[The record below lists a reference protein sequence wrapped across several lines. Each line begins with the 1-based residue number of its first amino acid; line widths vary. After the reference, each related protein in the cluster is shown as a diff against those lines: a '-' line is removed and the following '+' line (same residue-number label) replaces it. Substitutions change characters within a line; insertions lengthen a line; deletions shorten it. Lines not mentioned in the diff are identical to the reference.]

1 MRQPRTSSLVKRVA
15 VVSTFSP
22 RQCGIATFASDLN
35 DALCRELGSEAVVVA
50 AINDRED
57 SYDYSSAVRIEI
69 DEADTASF
77 RRAAE
82 YLNLA
87 RVDVVNLQHEYGI
100 FGGNAG
106 SHVLTLL
113 RELRAPV
120 VTTLHTIL
128 RTPSEHQ
135 RRVFGEVLERSTLL
149 IVMNEYSK
157 NLLVSVHGT
166 KPEKIVVIPH
176 GIPDTKFRN
185 PEDLK
190 EEIGLSGKR
199 TLMTFGLLSPDKGI
213 EDVIRALPAIAEE
226 FANTVYTVVGVTH
239 PHIRE
244 NEGEAY
250 RLSLR
255 QLADRLG
262 VSANLVFHDRFL
274 SIEELTEFLGAT
286 DVYITPYVNSEQISS
301 GTLAMAFGMGSAV
314 VSTAY
319 PCATE
324 LLANGR
330 GVLVPQR
337 TPSAIAEAVG
347 GLLRDGDARKKMR
360 QEAYRAGRKMVWSEV
375 ARETIRVFKLAAVER
390 ESVHGRAF
398 ELKSLKDRPIEL
410 PAFKLSHL
418 RRMTDDTGL
427 LQHAVFDVP
436 NYDEGYCVDD
446 NARALMLV
454 TLVDY
459 LGLGEGLHVKEL
471 AAKYMAFL
479 WHSFNPLVG
488 RFRNF
493 MSYERRWLEKIGSE
507 DSHGRALWALGFTSN
522 RSKSA
527 RRSIVARRLF
537 QDGLPAAEAF
547 TSPRAWAFALNG
559 FDEYLQSQGSD
570 ESVEVLREELVDRLI
585 RSYHLNSEP
594 DWRWY
599 ESIVAY
605 SNAIIPYALIVSGR
619 SMGREDAV
627 AIGIESLE
635 WLTAIQTS
643 ESGSFSPIGSHG
655 HYRKG
660 CECARFD
667 QQPIEAFC
675 TIKACLAA
683 HRVTNEPKWIAS
695 TQSTFDWFLG
705 LNDLGQP
712 LYDLGSG
719 GCRDGLH
726 PDGVNENMGA
736 ESTLAFLLS
745 LGEMYLAESTP
756 FSAPVPLPD
765 KAVVR

>member
-1 MRQPRTSSLVKRVA
+1 MKQSRTTQPVRRVA
-15 VVSTFSP
+15 VVSTFAP
-22 RQCGIATFASDLN
+22 RQCGIATFASDLS
-35 DALCRELGSEAVVVA
+35 DALCRELGSDGVVVA
-50 AINDRED
+50 AINDREEG
-57 SYDYSSAVRIEI
+57 YDYPATVRLEI
-69 DEADTASF
+69 DEADSASF

-87 RVDVVNLQHEYGI
+87 HVDAVNLQHEYGI

-106 SHVLTLL
+106 SHVLTML
-113 RELRAPV
+113 RELRTPV

-135 RRVFGEVLERSTLL
+135 RRVFDEVLERSTLL

-166 KPEKIVVIPH
+166 SPEKIAVVPH
-176 GIPDTKFRN
+176 GIPDTRFRD

-190 EEIGLSGKR
+190 GEVGLSGKR
-199 TLMTFGLLSPDKGI
+199 VLMTFGLLSPDKGI
-213 EDVIRALPAIAEE
+213 EDVIRALPAITERFPNA
-226 FANTVYTVVGVTH
+226 VYAVVGVTH

-244 NEGEAY
+244 NEGETY

-255 QLADRLG
+255 RLAERLG

-274 SIEELTEFLGAT
+274 SIDELTGFVGAS
-286 DVYITPYVNSEQISS
+286 DVYVTPYVNSEQISS
-301 GTLAMAFGMGSAV
+301 GTLAIAFGMGSAV

-319 PCATE
+319 PCASE
-324 LLANGR
+324 LLADGR

-337 TPSAIAEAVG
+337 TPAAISEAVI
-347 GLLRDGDARKKMR
+347 GLLSDDDARKKIR
-360 QEAYRAGRKMVWSEV
+360 LEAYRVGRRMVWSEV
-375 ARETIRVFKLAAVER
+375 ARETIRVFKHAAVENER
-390 ESVHGRAF
+390 VRGQSF
-398 ELKSLKDRPIEL
+398 ELKSLKDRPLEL

-427 LQHAVFDVP
+427 LQHAVYDVP

-454 TLVDY
+454 TMVDY
-459 LGLGEGLHVKEL
+459 LGLGEGEKVREL
-471 AAKYMAFL
+471 AAKYMAFI
-479 WHSFNPLVG
+479 WHSFNPLIG

-493 MSYERRWLEKIGSE
+493 MSYERRWLEKVGSE
-507 DSHGRALWALGFTSN
+507 DSHGRALWALGFTCN

-527 RRSIVARRLF
+527 KRAIVARRLF
-537 QDGLPAAEAF
+537 LDGLHAAEAF

-570 ESVEVLREELVDRLI
+570 EAVEVLREELVDRLI
-585 RSYHLNSEP
+585 RSYQLNSEP

-599 ESIVAY
+599 EGIVAY
-605 SNAIIPYALIVSGR
+605 SNAIIPHAMIVSGR

-675 TIKACLAA
+675 TIKACQAA
-683 HRVTNEPKWIAS
+683 YRVTNDPKWISITRLA
-695 TQSTFDWFLG
+695 FDWFLG

-756 FSAPVPLPD
+756 FSAATEAPAM
-765 KAVVR
+765 AVVR